1 MDNDGQKDMGED
13 TLGKGQSGP
22 LRIWGR
28 ARLTTQ
34 DWLQVTQGRAGQR
47 KASARPPAPFLQ
59 RPPLEG
65 RARWTSKETP
75 GLSGGRKEKFVL
87 IWREGAHGGFWQW

>member
-22 LRIWGR
+22 LRTWGR

-34 DWLQVTQGRAGQR
+34 DWLQVTQGRSGQR
-47 KASARPPAPFLQ
+47 KASA
-59 RPPLEG
+59 
-65 RARWTSKETP
+65 
-75 GLSGGRKEKFVL
+75 
-87 IWREGAHGGFWQW
+87 